1 MTILDLNWREKAV
14 FAPLIVLVLWMGIYP
29 ASFIDVMSP
38 SVERLIDGYEAALAR
53 AEGPL
58 FAGLWAG
65 R

>member
-1 MTILDLNWREKAV
+1 
-14 FAPLIVLVLWMGIYP
+14 MGIYP

-38 SVERLIDGYEAALAR
+38 SVERLIDGYEASLAR

-58 FAGLWAG
+58 FASLWSA